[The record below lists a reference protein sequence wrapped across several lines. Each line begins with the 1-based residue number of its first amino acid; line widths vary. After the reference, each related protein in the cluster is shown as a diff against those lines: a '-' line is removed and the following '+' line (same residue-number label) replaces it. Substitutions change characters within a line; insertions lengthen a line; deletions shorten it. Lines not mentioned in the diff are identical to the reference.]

1 MNSPNESIDMSAA
14 ADEYTVDIDDSA
26 LASIDL
32 RETVAEHPMT
42 SALMAAAAGAGM
54 MALLSLTMRSGRS
67 SSQVTAPAVTA
78 PSLPDV
84 ATRNDLADLRD
95 QVSRWLNDISDAA
108 PSRGDVKR
116 NVEDATDSVVN
127 TWNEVRDQ
135 ATELA
140 QRVKSQVGDTADR
153 LRPKLNAAVELAKD
167 NPMWLGVAI
176 AAIGALVGASA
187 LAKTRR

>member
-14 ADEYTVDIDDSA
+14 ADEYAVDIDDSA

-32 RETVAEHPMT
+32 RKTVAEHPMT

-67 SSQVTAPAVTA
+67 SSQVTAPSVTA

-84 ATRNDLADLRD
+84 ATRNDLADLRG
-95 QVSRWLNDISDAA
+95 QMSRWLKDISDAA
-108 PSRGDVKR
+108 PSRGEVKR
-116 NVEDATDSVVN
+116 NVEDATESVVN

-153 LRPKLNAAVELAKD
+153 LRPKLNAAVDLAKD